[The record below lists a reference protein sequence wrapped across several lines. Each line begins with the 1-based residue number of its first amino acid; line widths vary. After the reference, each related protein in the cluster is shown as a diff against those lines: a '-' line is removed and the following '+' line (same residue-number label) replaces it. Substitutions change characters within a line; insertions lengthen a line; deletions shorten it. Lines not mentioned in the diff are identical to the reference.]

1 MMKNVQTFDESM
13 CVFSAY
19 ITLRNGKRIYASSYG
34 KKAFYF
40 PVRRKK

>member
-1 MMKNVQTFDESM
+1 MVKNVQVFDDPI

-19 ITLRNGKRIYASSYG
+19 ITLRNGKRIHASSYG

-40 PVRRKK
+40 PIRRKK